1 MNLRYALHPKA
12 DRDVDE
18 IADELVD
25 RGNLDLGLRFLT
37 LAYEAFDLISSQP
50 EMGWSCRLR
59 RKELVTV
66 RVFRIKAPFEK
77 YLIFYQLIDGQ
88 IEILR
93 VLHGAQDIDQCLFV
107 D

>member
-12 DRDVDE
+12 DRDIDE

-50 EMGWSCRLR
+50 EMGWSSRL
-59 RKELVTV
+59 KNKKLADV

-77 YLIFYQLIDGQ
+77 YLIFYRRVAAG

-93 VLHGAQDIDQCLFV
+93 VLHGAQDIDQYLFEQ
-107 D
+107 